1 MSTFGKYGLAYR
13 DAAPLGRYRLHDQ
26 FTQIPQLNANVDNPY
41 AHRYFELQGTN
52 KANSN
57 ITLNTGGGI
66 RVRTAGA
73 SADQAVITV
82 HKDAGQS
89 AWDGTRWQ
97 VSKEISFGCVFK
109 TDSDIDN
116 LIINAGFKTREAE
129 IEGTGELLTAHGN
142 HKAILYYHSESDDG
156 RFQFVSSIGD
166 QDTVADV
173 PLMKVA
179 ASTTYT
185 FGIVITPDLEPVYTI
200 MDENQSITYKG
211 PVIDSG
217 NTQPYFGMETLEAAV
232 KTTYLRE
239 MWISRKY

>member
-26 FTQIPQLNANVDNPY
+26 LTQIPQLNANVDNPY
-41 AHRYFELQGTN
+41 AHRYLELQGTN
-52 KANSN
+52 SANSD
-57 ITLNTGGGI
+57 ITLNTGCGI

-82 HKDAGQS
+82 HKDTGQS

-109 TDSDIDN
+109 TDSDVDN
-116 LIINAGFKTREAE
+116 LIINAGFKTREAA
-129 IEGTGELLTAHGN
+129 ISGGGELSTAHGN
-142 HKAILYYHSESDDG
+142 HKAILYYDSESDGG
-156 RFQFVSSIGD
+156 RFQFVSSIGNA
-166 QDTVADV
+166 DTVADV

-217 NTQPYFGMETLEAAV
+217 NTQPYFGIEGQEAAV
-232 KTTYLRE
+232 KTAYLRE